1 MNPKLEE
8 YLIRK
13 FPKLYNHTDECPFN
27 DWKFECNDGWFK
39 LIYWL
44 SAYLQNYID
53 QNNTWAEKYP
63 SETNKFVEQIK
74 VVQVKEKFATLR
86 YYVSGGDEHTNA
98 VISFVEYI
106 SGYVCEYTGKTDDV
120 VQYKKGWIKTLNLE
134 LVENS
139 KQVVS
144 VYDEEL
150 QNILKEITK

>member
-8 YLIRK
+8 YLIKK

-27 DWKFECNDGWFK
+27 QWKFECNDGWFK

-63 SETNKFVEQIK
+63 SETNKLVEQIK

-139 KQVVS
+139 KQVVY

>member
-8 YLIRK
+8 YLIKK

-27 DWKFECNDGWFK
+27 QWKFECNDGWFK

-63 SETNKFVEQIK
+63 SETNKLVEQIK
-74 VVQVKEKFATLR
+74 VDQVKEKFATLR

-139 KQVVS
+139 KPVVS

>member
-27 DWKFECNDGWFK
+27 QWKFECNDGWFK

-63 SETNKFVEQIK
+63 YETNKLVEQIK
-74 VVQVKEKFATLR
+74 VDQVKEKFATLR

-139 KQVVS
+139 KPVVS